1 MTAVALNQLG
11 GARRGMTVGKFAL
24 RSDQSALS
32 FGLGVRQRLGALAQR
47 HRRPLCFMVVGG
59 LGLASDIVL
68 FTILAMLGAH
78 TLLAGALALVA
89 ATVLTWRLNRT
100 FTFDRSGRP
109 QGEEAM
115 RYAAVTAAAQGTSYA
130 VFAVLAMTVLAV
142 LPQAAIIVGAA
153 IGAVISYNG
162 HRLFAFA
169 PPKSRNQ
176 QAFHS

>member
-1 MTAVALNQLG
+1 MRHKLVALTQ
-11 GARRGMTVGKFAL
+11 K
-24 RSDQSALS
+24 
-32 FGLGVRQRLGALAQR
+32 

-59 LGLASDIVL
+59 LGLATDIAL

-100 FTFDRSGRP
+100 FTFDRSGRR

-115 RYAAVTAAAQGTSYA
+115 RYAAVTAVAQGTSYA

-142 LPQAAIIVGAA
+142 LPQAAIVAGAA

-176 QAFHS
+176 QAFRP